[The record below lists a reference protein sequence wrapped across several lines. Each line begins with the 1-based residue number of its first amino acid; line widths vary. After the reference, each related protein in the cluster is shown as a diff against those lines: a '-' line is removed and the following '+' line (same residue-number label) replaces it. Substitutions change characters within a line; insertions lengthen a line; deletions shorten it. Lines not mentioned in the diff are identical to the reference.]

1 MYLRR
6 IQMYGFKSFAKD
18 VQLEMTP
25 GITAL
30 VGPNG
35 GGKSNVVDAIRWA
48 LGEQRLRD
56 LRAERWE
63 DLLHQGGPGRVAA
76 RMAEVQLE
84 FDNHDGEMPLWP
96 ESLTITR
103 RYYRSGDSEYLING
117 QSVRLK
123 DIADLFLD
131 SGLGRFSYAIIS
143 QGRVE
148 GALMQKPTERLEQL
162 QEAAGVSRYKVK
174 KKETQGHL
182 AETEAKLTRL
192 GDLLDEVG
200 RQMEEVREKAEAESR
215 YKAWEALRQD
225 WQGRLDYT
233 EYHRA
238 MEKKARLTEQLRRLD
253 EERQALAAEL
263 AQVVDRGAAVRGEIA
278 QLQSEGDGELQALN
292 RLTEQQTALRLT
304 ERELTSR
311 IAHLQE
317 EAAQLTENLTVLSRQ
332 KDDLQQERPDVG
344 AIAPEASELAGNYEK
359 LSQELRG
366 LEVQRQE
373 LRRRLDGLE
382 ANLAGEQETRQ
393 RLEQRLA
400 RLRGML
406 RMGDDQGTVM
416 EVLAHRHEEA
426 KRLEHEVQQLTAEV
440 VKLTEERTRLKTF
453 LGQTEQEVYSLRH
466 QLAGR
471 QARLRALHQLE
482 AEGEGLA
489 AGVRAVLRGQ
499 HQNQLSGVIG
509 TLGSLMKSEP
519 ELSLAIETAL
529 GGSHQDVVVESEPH
543 ARQAVRF
550 LKTGSLGRAT
560 FLPLDT
566 VRAARVSAEDYRR
579 MSREAGVVGWAADL
593 VSYDPAI
600 RSAVY
605 HVLGRV
611 LVVQSLE
618 DASRLGPLHQF
629 RYKMVTL
636 DGQVVHAGGAITG
649 GSRGRHSTSTRRVEL
664 EELTRRITEERQ
676 VVAAKEELLTSTREE
691 LDELDQA
698 TDAARELLSDRRNH
712 FVNMRQELTL
722 DAEVGDPFELTAEM
736 ARLDNKIGALAG
748 EREDLRAQLADL
760 SERHRERE
768 QSVRQLEAA
777 IREREQGL
785 RERQLIAERID
796 QEILRI
802 NEQVARAR
810 GRAEENAKASA
821 AAEEQR
827 QAVVYSLKDLS
838 EDLARRERERSAQV
852 ERFNQL
858 SQQALDLENRQ
869 RALELD
875 DRRMEQKANAWRQEL
890 IETRV
895 RFESYEVPEGVE
907 PLSRSEEENARR
919 ELTRIAASLN
929 ELGPVVPGSL
939 ALFEQLKE
947 RRSFLQ
953 KESQD
958 VEAARREL
966 LATLKDIDQEMERRV
981 GEAAKRVEV
990 AFNEA
995 CRQLYGGGDGGF
1007 TWLEGEN
1014 AGVEL
1019 WVRPPG
1025 KRPSHLS
1032 LLSGG
1037 EKALGGIAW
1046 LFSLLSVR
1054 RSPFVVLDEVEA
1066 SLDEANASRFAH
1078 YVETLKGKTQYVI
1091 VTHHRQTMEV
1101 ADALWGVA
1109 GDGQGQ
1115 SRLIS
1120 VLLEDAEAVA
1130 SSS

>member
-1 MYLRR
+1 MKR
-6 IQMYGFKSFAKD
+6 IQIYGFKSFAKD
-18 VQLEMTP
+18 VALELKP

-35 GGKSNVVDAIRWA
+35 GGKSNVVDAVRWA

-63 DLLHQGGPGRVAA
+63 DLLHQGGPGRPAA
-76 RMAEVQLE
+76 RMAEVSLE

-96 ESLTITR
+96 ESLTVTR

-117 QSVRLK
+117 QSARLK

-148 GALMQKPTERLEQL
+148 GALLQKPLERLEQL

-174 KKETQGHL
+174 KKETLAHL
-182 AETEAKLTRL
+182 AETEAKLVRL

-200 RQMEEVREKAEAESR
+200 RQMDEVRERAEAESR
-215 YKAWEALRQD
+215 YQSWEALRLD
-225 WQGRLDYT
+225 WQRRLDYT

-238 MEKKARLTEQLRRLD
+238 MEKKAKLQEQVQRVE
-253 EERQALAAEL
+253 EERQALAQEL
-263 AQVVDRGAAVRGEIA
+263 ASVVDKGAAVRAEILE
-278 QLQSEGDGELQALN
+278 LQSQGDGDLEALK
-292 RLTEQQTALRLT
+292 RLGEQQTALRIT
-304 ERELTSR
+304 ERELASR
-311 IAHLQE
+311 LSHLKE
-317 EAAQLTENLTVLSRQ
+317 EEIRLNESLERLERQ
-332 KDDLQQERPDVG
+332 RAELEAERPEVG
-344 AIAPEASELAGNYEK
+344 PIAPEAIALGERHQALV
-359 LSQELRG
+359 QETKHR
-366 LEVQRQE
+366 EEERQS
-373 LRRRLDGLE
+373 LRRELDGLD
-382 ANLAGEQETRQ
+382 ANLARDREARQ

-406 RMGDDQGTVM
+406 HMGENQGTVL
-416 EVLAHRHEEA
+416 EVLAARQHEA
-426 KRLEHEVQQLTAEV
+426 QNLEREVQQLTQEV
-440 VKLTEERTRLKTF
+440 VRLTEERARLKAF
-453 LGQTEQEVYSLRH
+453 QTETEQAVYSLRH

-482 AEGEGLA
+482 AEGEGLG

-499 HQNQLSGVIG
+499 HQNQITGVIG
-509 TLGSLMKSEP
+509 TLGSLLEVEA
-519 ELSLAIETAL
+519 ELGLAIETAL
-529 GGSHQDVVVESEPH
+529 GGSHQDIVMENEQR
-543 ARQAVRF
+543 ARDAVRY

-566 VRAARVSAEDYRR
+566 VRAGRVPVDDYRR
-579 MSREAGVVGWAADL
+579 LSKEPGVVGWAADL
-593 VSYDPAI
+593 VSYPPTLRPA
-600 RSAVY
+600 VH

-611 LVVQSLE
+611 LVVQSLD
-618 DASRLGPLHQF
+618 DASRLGPLHHF

-649 GSRGRHSTSTRRVEL
+649 GSRLAQRNSATSRKVEL
-664 EELTRRITEERQ
+664 DELTRRVQEERKL
-676 VVAAKEELLTSTREE
+676 VAAKEELLASTRQEMEE
-691 LDELDQA
+691 LDQKM
-698 TDAARELLSDRRNH
+698 DANRELLAERRNQ
-712 FVNMRQELTL
+712 FLNLRQELAL
-722 DAEVGDPFELTAEM
+722 DTEVGDPSELMAEA
-736 ARLDNKIGALAG
+736 ARLEQKIGEAEAKRRGLA
-748 EREDLRAQLADL
+748 
-760 SERHRERE
+760 S
-768 QSVRQLEAA
+768 QLESLVARLGTLQTELREVESA
-777 IREREQGL
+777 LREREQGL
-785 RERQLIAERID
+785 RERELIAERID
-796 QEILRI
+796 QEILRV
-802 NEQVARAR
+802 NEEEARSRERQEAN
-810 GRAEENAKASA
+810 GTERASLTEKRQ
-821 AAEEQR
+821 AAE
-827 QAVVYSLKDLS
+827 ASLKELG
-838 EDLARRERERSAQV
+838 EEIQRREAARSEQV
-852 ERFNQL
+852 ERFNRL

-869 RALELD
+869 RVLELD
-875 DRRMEQKANAWRQEL
+875 DRRMEQKINSWRQEM
-890 IETRV
+890 IEIAV
-895 RFESYEVPEGVE
+895 RFESYVAPEGVE
-907 PLSRSEEENARR
+907 ALSRSEEDNARR
-919 ELTRIAASLN
+919 ELARIALSLS

-939 ALFEQLKE
+939 ALFEQLSE
-947 RRSFLQ
+947 RKGFLE
-953 KESQD
+953 KESHD
-958 VEAARREL
+958 VEDARREL
-966 LATLKDIDQEMERRV
+966 NATLKEIDQEMERRV
-981 GEAAKRVEV
+981 NETAKRVEV

-1066 SLDEANASRFAH
+1066 SLDEANASRFAQ
-1078 YVETLKGKTQYVI
+1078 YVKTLHGKTQYVI

-1120 VLLEDAEAVA
+1120 VLLEDQEAVNA
-1130 SSS
+1130 P